1 MLGLATLIAL
11 VLATRATIN
20 IVYEDQLKIYLKVL
34 FFRFRLYPEKKR
46 KFSSKSYD
54 KKLKKLAKRKDVRL
68 VDSSKSGSKAGI
80 VDNIKTIY
88 EVLKVLF
95 KSFSK
100 YLHVSLAKIHIKIAT
115 PDAAQTAILYGAASA
130 SLACVVEL
138 LDSYTKL
145 HKIKERSIYIEP
157 DFLSEKSDIRIN
169 ISLSLSVYGA
179 VAMIL
184 KTMIKY
190 YFLKDTNSTINRKE
204 N

>member
-1 MLGLATLIAL
+1 MLGFAALISL
-11 VLATRATIN
+11 VLVTRATIN

-34 FFRFRLYPEKKR
+34 FLKFRLYPEKKR
-46 KFSSKSYD
+46 KFRAKSYD
-54 KKLKKLAKRKDVRL
+54 KKLKKIANHKDVRL
-68 VDSSKSGSKAGI
+68 IDSSKVQDKSNI

-88 EVLKVLF
+88 EILKVIF
-95 KSFSK
+95 KSFSQ
-100 YLHVSLAKIHIKIAT
+100 YLHVTLAKIYIKIAT

-130 SLACVVEL
+130 SLACIVEL

-145 HKIKERSIYIEP
+145 HKIKERSVYIEP

-179 VAMIL
+179 IAMII
-184 KTMIKY
+184 KSVIKY
-190 YFLKDTNSTINRKE
+190 YFLKDTNSPINRKE